1 MKKPEARKSS
11 ENGLHFAWQV
21 HNHQVAW
28 IEKADFKA
36 SLLLPVQ
43 FGILTILGAVL
54 LSVRRPHLNPLVEIC
69 VVLGLVILG
78 IAILLTTLVVLPR
91 LGGDSLEKND
101 LIHFGH
107 LRRLDAVSIKDLLVD
122 LDAEGELSALSRQL
136 SVLSTVNWKKHQ
148 LIWWG
153 IVATSLGA
161 GLCSIPLLISWLLC

>member
-1 MKKPEARKSS
+1 MKKAEARKSS

-21 HNHQVAW
+21 HSQQVAW

-43 FGILTILGAVL
+43 FAILTILGAVL
-54 LSVRRPHLNPLVEIC
+54 LSDRRPHLNPVVEIC
-69 VVLGLVILG
+69 VALGIVVLG
-78 IAILLTTLVVLPR
+78 IAIILTTLVVLPR

-107 LRRLDAVSIKDLLVD
+107 LRQLDAATIKDRLVD
-122 LDAEGELSALSRQL
+122 LDEEGELSALSRQL
-136 SVLSTVNWKKHQ
+136 SVLSRVNWKKHQ

-153 IVATSLGA
+153 IVSTSFGA
-161 GLCSIPLLISWLLC
+161 GLCSVPLLISWLLC